1 MKIITHIKRKRNFD
15 QIILIENK
23 LNKDKY
29 DYVQLQRH
37 FDPAVIRYLQLI

>member
-15 QIILIENK
+15 QIIFIKNK

-29 DYVQLQRH
+29 DYVLLQRH
-37 FDPAVIRYLQLI
+37 FDPAVIKYLQLI